1 MLSAQAVPAL
11 LTRFSQ
17 SLPSTIPQSRYL
29 LPLLVSTTL
38 GKGSLFLPSCLS
50 LAYKDLPA
58 TPSPV
63 PTEPFDPREDER
75 LHPRRWVSR
84 LMKESLVKSSIL
96 IGVPKAIETLLELEE
111 LVEEGNKSKSYVR
124 RDLEG
129 RESTFEQRSTAGR
142 EGLGT
147 VYQGN
152 IEEIFTKFREG
163 GLEDIRKSTKPFRPN
178 SPLLSSG
185 TCS

>member
-1 MLSAQAVPAL
+1 MISPPAIPAL
-11 LTRFSQ
+11 LTRLSQ
-17 SLPSTIPQSRYL
+17 SLPSTLPQSHYL

-38 GKGSLFLPSCLS
+38 GKGSQFLPSCLS
-50 LAYKDLPA
+50 LAYKNLPP

-63 PTEPFDPREDER
+63 PPEPFDPNEDESS
-75 LHPRRWVSR
+75 HPRRWVSR

-111 LVEEGNKSKSYVR
+111 LVEEGNKSKSFVR
-124 RDLEG
+124 RGLEG
-129 RESTFEQRSTAGR
+129 NESTFEERSKAGR

-152 IEEIFTKFREG
+152 IEEIFTRFREG
-163 GLEDIRKSTKPFRPN
+163 GLEDVRKF
-178 SPLLSSG
+178 
-185 TCS
+185 